1 MLLFNFPFFSQIIY
15 EPQLQLLLLD
25 DWTIEQSFLNSPFT
39 GRGKSSRIDTNL
51 AAAITATRSSSS
63 SSGASDSAS
72 SAALQLPT

>member
-39 GRGKSSRIDTNL
+39 GRGKSSHIDTNL
-51 AAAITATRSSSS
+51 AAAITATRSSSCC
-63 SSGASDSAS
+63 GASDSAS